1 MVEYPS
7 ASWNQQRMQEAL
19 KSPELTVKMSALR
32 VLQEVPKDEYV
43 QALMNSLEDP
53 DRLVR
58 INAAIA
64 LGKIRNPQATIPLI
78 RHAVTDPDREVQSY
92 ALWAFRQIDYS
103 MASQQLIELLT
114 TSDNHP
120 MIRFAANE
128 IRQKS
133 DVKAIEGIIQRFHSR
148 EAYAAY
154 DLDVRASGALYEIG
168 NITVEPLVKCL
179 DSEDVRVQV
188 NAIYT
193 LGKIGDNRAVL
204 PLISHIQNAG
214 IEVRSRISDALI
226 KIGDSAVPDLI
237 KLLEHN
243 DRDIKWIAAYTLG
256 KIGPAAEPAL
266 IAALQA
272 RGDKPSEDIIY
283 ALGTAGTADSFSL
296 IHKIYQNTKDDSVK
310 AWSTIS
316 LSNLIAR
323 NYDSLDS
330 PEMAE
335 EFLDSL
341 GEQLKPHMTLDS
353 EALLRLGKIY
363 VIRALRSETP
373 DKLSQNITI
382 AVKCFDLSIIEGE
395 TVLAK
400 AYRLFYGSYLKLMTS
415 RSAEIMGYVERDF
428 TDLKKD
434 AEKTDNKKEIMIV
447 IGDVLAVLRKA
458 YADRSYNFTGLFA
471 EYVDTCVTIE
481 RFIPLDEGPKEEAK
495 KLSQK
500 EIAKLHTDIEI
511 VQKKI
516 GTLID
521 QFGASADTESAAQA
535 LRLSTE
541 LAKMDTG
548 TYNDFRVVES
558 CLKTIVNHMKVPAEE
573 KSDLHFKILMISKNG
588 LSQVEAVIDQISKS
602 LNVKPSAEEEQK
614 GAIETKATEAA
625 TEDKEVNKKTSIL
638 EYVAIVILVL
648 LIAAVLLLALN
659 KFGYID
665 LPYTFPI
672 SWLNRDIA
680 TLFLNA

>member
-1 MVEYPS
+1 
-7 ASWNQQRMQEAL
+7 MQEAL
-19 KSPELTVKMSALR
+19 KSPEITVKMSALR

-43 QALMNSLEDP
+43 QALINSLEDP

-58 INAAIA
+58 TNAAIA
-64 LGKIRNPQATIPLI
+64 LGKIRNPQATIPLV
-78 RHAVTDPDREVQSY
+78 RHAVIDPDREVQSY
-92 ALWAFRQIDYS
+92 ALWAYRQIDYTRT
-103 MASQQLIELLT
+103 SQQLIELLT
-114 TSDNHP
+114 TSDSHP

-148 EAYAAY
+148 QAYASF
-154 DLDVRASGALYEIG
+154 DLDVRAAGALYEIG

-204 PLISHIQNAG
+204 PLISHIANANV
-214 IEVRSRISDALI
+214 EVRSRISDALI
-226 KIGDSAVPDLI
+226 KIGASAVPDLV

-256 KIGPAAEPAL
+256 KIGPSAEPAL
-266 IAALQA
+266 LTALKA

-283 ALGTAGTADSFSL
+283 ALGTAGTAESFSL
-296 IHKIYQNTKDDSVK
+296 LHNLYSNTKDDSVK
-310 AWSTIS
+310 AWATIS

-323 NYDSLDS
+323 NYDSISS
-330 PEMAE
+330 PKTVD
-335 EFLDSL
+335 EFMDLL
-341 GEQLKPHMTLDS
+341 GEQLKPHMTLDN
-353 EALLRLGKIY
+353 EALLKLGKIY
-363 VIRALRSETP
+363 VIRALRSTTP
-373 DKLSQNITI
+373 DRLSANITM
-382 AVKCFDLSIIEGE
+382 AVKCFDLAIIESE

-434 AEKTDNKKEIMIV
+434 AEKTDNKKEIMLV
-447 IGDVLAVLRKA
+447 IGEVLAVLRKA
-458 YADRSYNFTGLFA
+458 YADRSYNFSGQFA
-471 EYVDTCVTIE
+471 EFVDTCVAIE
-481 RFIPLDEGPKEEAK
+481 RFIPLDEGPREEAK

-516 GTLID
+516 GALID
-521 QFGASADTESAAQA
+521 QFGTSGEAEPAAQA

-548 TYNDFRVVES
+548 MYSDYRVVES
-558 CLKTIVNHMKVPAEE
+558 CLKNIINHAKMTAEE
-573 KSDLHFKILMISKNG
+573 KSELHFKVLMVSRNG
-588 LSQVEAVIDQISKS
+588 LSQVEAVIDQITKS
-602 LNVKPSAEEEQK
+602 LNVKPAAEQK
-614 GAIETKATEAA
+614 TPVEVKEAKVA
-625 TEDKEVNKKTSIL
+625 KEEKKTKKKTGIL
-638 EYVAIVILVL
+638 EYVVIIILVL
-648 LIAAVLLLALN
+648 LIAGVLLLALN
-659 KFGYID
+659 KFGFIH